1 MIPDFRGHHFLKDS
15 KPNEPPSE
23 HHCERCGMKALL
35 RPDGSTDFEDGS
47 GALVEISARV
57 PLNTSPVRPC
67 K

>member
-1 MIPDFRGHHFLKDS
+1 VIPDFRGHHFLEDS

-47 GALVEISARV
+47 GALVEINARI
-57 PLNTSPVRPC
+57 PLNTSPVRPS